1 MSSSQAHFENGWGY
15 KLELGKGVFGFLLF
29 VPPSNENTTLIE
41 QLKFTP
47 TKFSYDGYSM
57 WVTVA
62 KGRRITEI
70 IGFFKR
76 YNIPLFSEEEIIEVC
91 FPFTKI
97 YKPRRG

>member
-1 MSSSQAHFENGWGY
+1 MSCSQAHFENGWGY
-15 KLELGKGVFGFLLF
+15 KLELGKGVCGFLLF
-29 VPPSNENTTLIE
+29 VPPNGNVDLIE
-41 QLKFTP
+41 QLKFAP

-76 YNIPLFSEEEIIEVC
+76 YNIPLFSEEEIVEVC

>member
-15 KLELGKGVFGFLLF
+15 KLDLGGGGMAGFLLF
-29 VPPSNENTTLIE
+29 VPPNGNVDLIE

-57 WVTVA
+57 WVIVA
-62 KGRRITEI
+62 KGRRVTEI

-91 FPFTKI
+91 FPFTRI
-97 YKPRRG
+97 YKPRRR